1 MRRWMPFLFVRNMPN
16 SSCSK
21 YAEFFGLAF
30 VRNLWHISD
39 MIGPAQPKT
48 LPDRLRARTDDAPRQ
63 VWTPADFADIGGRAA
78 VDKALQRMVASGHL
92 RRIERGL
99 YDKPSQNALTGK
111 STVPDYRAVIE
122 AIARRDQVR
131 WLIDGM
137 TAANTLGLTNA
148 VPAKIEVLIDARL
161 KPVTLGNQKIVFK
174 HAAPSRLYWAGR
186 PGMYLVQAL
195 HWLHDVMSND
205 AKRTTVRKTVRR
217 LLADKDTGP
226 ALFDDLKG
234 GLSAMPIWM
243 QDILRAPLF
252 DAIEGDQG

>member
-1 MRRWMPFLFVRNMPN
+1 MKEYVQ
-16 SSCSK
+16 S
-21 YAEFFGLAF
+21 
-30 VRNLWHISD
+30 
-39 MIGPAQPKT
+39 KT
-48 LPDRLRARTDDAPRQ
+48 LPDRLRARIDDAPRQ
-63 VWTPADFADIGGRAA
+63 VWTPADFADIGARAA
-78 VDKALQRMVASGHL
+78 VDKALQRMVASGQL

-99 YDKPSQNALTGK
+99 YDKPAQNALTGK
-111 STVPDYRAVIE
+111 STVPDYRAVID

-148 VPAKIEVLIDARL
+148 VPAKIEVLVDARL

-195 HWLHDVMSND
+195 HWLHDVMSG
-205 AKRTTVRKTVRR
+205 ATVRKTVLR

-226 ALFDDLKG
+226 ALLDDLKG

-252 DAIEGDQG
+252 EASERDQG

>member
-1 MRRWMPFLFVRNMPN
+1 MIEDVQ
-16 SSCSK
+16 SK
-21 YAEFFGLAF
+21 A
-30 VRNLWHISD
+30 
-39 MIGPAQPKT
+39 
-48 LPDRLRARTDDAPRQ
+48 LPDRLRARVDDAPRQ
-63 VWTPADFADIGGRAA
+63 VWTPADFADIGSRAA
-78 VDKALQRMVASGHL
+78 VDKALQRMVTSGQL

-99 YDKPSQNALTGK
+99 YDKPAQNALTGK
-111 STVPDYRAVIE
+111 STVPDYRAVID

-148 VPAKIEVLIDARL
+148 VPAKIEVLVDARL
-161 KPVTLGNQKIVFK
+161 KSVTLGNQKIVFK
-174 HAAPSRLYWAGR
+174 HAAPSRLHWAGR

-205 AKRTTVRKTVRR
+205 VEGKTVRKTVLR

-226 ALFDDLKG
+226 ALLDDLKSG
-234 GLSAMPIWM
+234 FSAMPIWM

-252 DAIEGDQG
+252 DAVEGDQG

>member
-1 MRRWMPFLFVRNMPN
+1 M
-16 SSCSK
+16 K
-21 YAEFFGLAF
+21 YGCPKYVVIFGLAF

-39 MIGPAQPKT
+39 MTAITQTKT
-48 LPDRLRARTDDAPRQ
+48 LPDRVRARINDAPRQ
-63 VWTPADFADIGGRAA
+63 VWTPADFADIGGRDA
-78 VDKALQRMVASGHL
+78 VDKALQRMVESGQL

-111 STVPDYRAVIE
+111 PTVPDYRSIID

-148 VPAKIEVLIDARL
+148 VPAKIEVLVDARL
-161 KPVTLGNQKIVFK
+161 KPITLGNQKIVFK

-195 HWLHDVMSND
+195 HWLHDVISND
-205 AKRTTVRKTVRR
+205 IEGDAVRKTLRR
-217 LLADKDTGP
+217 MLRDEKTGP
-226 ALFDDLKG
+226 RLADDLKA

-243 QDILRAPLF
+243 QDILRKPLF
-252 DAIEGDQG
+252 EAVEGDQG

>member
-1 MRRWMPFLFVRNMPN
+1 MTDDV
-16 SSCSK
+16 
-21 YAEFFGLAF
+21 
-30 VRNLWHISD
+30 
-39 MIGPAQPKT
+39 QTKT
-48 LPDRLRARTDDAPRQ
+48 APDRMRVRINDAPRQ
-63 VWTPADFADIGGRAA
+63 VWSPADFADISGRAA
-78 VDKALQRMVASGHL
+78 IDKALQRMVSSGQL

-111 STVPDYRAVIE
+111 FTVPDYRAVID

-131 WLIDGM
+131 WLVDEM

-148 VPAKIEVLIDARL
+148 VPAKIELLVDARL

-195 HWLHDVMSND
+195 HWFRDVMSND
-205 AKRTTVRKTVRR
+205 VEGEAVRKTIRR
-217 LLADKDTGP
+217 LLADRETGP
-226 ALFDDLKG
+226 ALLDDLKG

-252 DAIEGDQG
+252 EAAEGNQR